1 MGFLEKKYRISDHQ
15 GRVHLITANHL
26 YNEILKDSS
35 SGYKCIA
42 SPRELVGICKSI
54 GFPTEY
60 ALAIKLCILN
70 HATASKHWANGGGV
84 CNTLDSANEAAVYYC
99 FNSLYSVSLEEAVL
113 ARKRFLTEMITSV
126 SLVDPLSFIYHS
138 GPAYTELRKSWV
150 QSKYNEYIDRKNINF
165 DELIQNLK
173 VDFAKMIMAEEK
185 NGTFYEDDRRAT
197 KR

>member
-15 GRVHLITANHL
+15 GRVHLITAEQL
-26 YNEILKDSS
+26 YNEILRDSS

-42 SPRELVGICKSI
+42 SPRELVKICKSPS
-54 GFPTEY
+54 FPTKY
-60 ALAIKLCILN
+60 ALTIKICILN

-126 SLVDPLSFIYHS
+126 SHVHPLSFLYHS
-138 GPAYTELRKSWV
+138 GYTYKEFCKGWVKS
-150 QSKYNEYIDRKNINF
+150 KFDDYIFKAEINF
-165 DELIQNLK
+165 NELIQTLQA
-173 VDFAKMIMAEEK
+173 DFTEMIIAEEA
-185 NGTFYEDDRRAT
+185 NGTFDEDDRRAT